1 MKVQFENKI
10 MSSLLLFIDNY
21 LLKQGEAFTNYS
33 SLFYPVKNLYN
44 NYYTY
49 AAPFKQMV
57 NDDNIPNAA
66 VMKTVYVD
74 GVQKNIGDSNFHG
87 INHFQGQVYFTSNQ
101 GNSVISGNYAVKDF
115 NIYLSNDPEQK
126 LLFET
131 KNQTNP
137 KYPQQLSGLAPD
149 AQPYPAIFVKN
160 MGGTNDP
167 FALGGLKDTR
177 TTVRLVV
184 LADSNYKLDA
194 TCSLLKDLNLRHF
207 GVYSDLPFSAMGSYT
222 GVNYNYGNLTPD
234 SVSSTPLIQDVRIS
248 KMSMVGDFA
257 RLNPDVFAA
266 FVDLD
271 ISSLRSV

>member
-1 MKVQFENKI
+1 MKVQFENKV
-10 MSSLLLFIDNY
+10 MSSLLIFIDNY
-21 LLKQGEAFTNYS
+21 LLKHGEASTNYS
-33 SLFYPVKNLYN
+33 SLFYPVKSLYN
-44 NYYTY
+44 DYYTY

-57 NDDNIPNAA
+57 NDDNVPNAV

-74 GVQKNIGDSNFHG
+74 GTEKNVGTSDLHG
-87 INHFQGQVYFTSNQ
+87 INHFQGQVYFTSDQ

-115 NIYLSNDPEQK
+115 NVYLTNDPEQK

-137 KYPQQLSGLAPD
+137 KYPQLLSGLAPD
-149 AQPYPAIFVKN
+149 EQPYPAIFIKN
-160 MGGTNDP
+160 MGGANEP

-194 TCSLLKDLNLRHF
+194 ACSLLKDLHYHSF
-207 GVYSDLPFSAMGSYT
+207 GIHSDLPFDAMGSYT
-222 GVNYNYGNLTPD
+222 GLDYDYSNLSIGEGGSPFIQ
-234 SVSSTPLIQDVRIS
+234 SVRVS
-248 KMSMVGDFA
+248 KMSMIGDFN

-271 ISSLRSV
+271 ISSLRTP

>member
-1 MKVQFENKI
+1 MKAQFENKV
-10 MSSLLLFIDNY
+10 MSSLLLFVDNY

-44 NYYTY
+44 SYYTY

-57 NDDNIPNAA
+57 NDDNVPNAA
-66 VMKTVYVD
+66 VMKTIYVD
-74 GVQKNIGDSNFHG
+74 GSEKNIGTSDFHG
-87 INHFQGQVYFTSNQ
+87 INHFQGQVYFTSDQ
-101 GNSVISGNYAVKDF
+101 GNSVISGNYAVKNF
-115 NIYLSNDPEQK
+115 NVYLTNDPEQK

-149 AQPYPAIFVKN
+149 AQPYPAIFIKN
-160 MGGTNDP
+160 MGGTNKP

-194 TCSLLKDLNLRHF
+194 ACSLLKDLHYHQF
-207 GVYSDLPFSAMGSYT
+207 GIYSDLPFDAMGSYT
-222 GVNYNYGNLTPD
+222 GLNYNYGNLSGGGTP
-234 SVSSTPLIQDVRIS
+234 PRPFIQDVRVS
-248 KMSMVGDFA
+248 KMSMIGDFN
-257 RLNPDVFAA
+257 RLNPNVFAA

-271 ISSLRSV
+271 ISSLRTP